1 MSTVAVD
8 QLRKAVDRLAELDA
22 DSLSDPELHDA
33 LIALHRERARLG
45 AIAASVLA
53 RWDRS
58 RVWAGDRSRSAT
70 TRLAR
75 ETHSR

>member
-33 LIALHRERARLG
+33 MIALQLERARLG
-45 AIAASVLA
+45 AIAAGVLA
-53 RWDRS
+53 RWDR
-58 RVWAGDRSRSAT
+58 RRGVGR
-70 TRLAR
+70 
-75 ETHSR
+75 